1 MNPGIPVVRRLGALL
16 ITIGALLFSV
26 PFAAGAAEPTHA
38 EGPDFAA
45 VLRAYSRE
53 LTSVTSDTQA
63 LALFSSRL
71 AAALNLKDS
80 GAILASK
87 RPAPPADLADRAIK
101 LTAEFAAWRLASGLK
116 EAADVDLA
124 RLQDVVREGV
134 AQRDWLLTPERAT
147 HLRSAIQL
155 ASVIGGKLGSYVPGP
170 DPSQEY
176 RDYATHLDEIYPKL
190 TGSVDSW
197 LVLAQHEGEEGIVH
211 RLLEGTEGRS
221 ESERQEFASRYFQTR
236 LRSVLTAHLAA
247 HAIRAEAEAEQC
259 ARQQWRHLR
268 DWREQLI
275 ERKGLAR
282 LCGTWHWTVH
292 NHQNHQEY
300 KLMIS
305 FAPPDAPNGSGP
317 RPAKIVVLGDAVYLR
332 WEFERGII
340 QEDSLLFAGEG
351 QRLEGTFVHSGGPW
365 GSITAKRA
373 AACGLGD
380 TPSPPTSQT
389 EPAGIPGPGKP
400 SQR

>member
-1 MNPGIPVVRRLGALL
+1 LL
-16 ITIGALLFSV
+16 ITIGALLFSA
-26 PFAAGAAEPTHA
+26 PFTAGAAEPAPA

-45 VLRAYSRE
+45 VARAHSRE
-53 LTSVTSDTQA
+53 LASVTSDAQA

-71 AAALNLKDS
+71 AAALDLKDS
-80 GAILASK
+80 GAILANK
-87 RPAPPADLADRAIK
+87 RPATPADLHDGAIK
-101 LTAEFAAWRLASGLK
+101 LTAEFASWRLASGLK
-116 EAADVDLA
+116 EAADADPA
-124 RLQDVVREGV
+124 RLQDVLREGT
-134 AQRDWLLTPERAT
+134 AQRDWLLTPERAPD
-147 HLRSAIQL
+147 LRSAIQL
-155 ASVIGGKLGSYVPGP
+155 ASVIGGKLGSQVPGP

-176 RDYATHLDEIYPKL
+176 RDYAAHLDKIYPNL

-197 LVLAQHEGEEGIVH
+197 LVFAQREGEEGIAR

-221 ESERQEFASRYFQTR
+221 DSERQGFASRYFQTR

-247 HAIRAEAEAEQC
+247 SAIRAEAEAEQR
-259 ARQQWRHLR
+259 ARQEWRRLR
-268 DWREQLI
+268 NWREQLN

-292 NHQNHQEY
+292 NHQHHQEY

-305 FAPPDAPNGSGP
+305 FAPPDAPNGPGP

-332 WEFERGII
+332 WDFERGIT

-351 QRLEGTFVHSGGPW
+351 QRLEGTFVNSSGPW
-365 GSITAKRA
+365 GSIAAKRT
-373 AACGLGD
+373 AACGRSD

-389 EPAGIPGPGKP
+389 EPAGSPRPGTPG
-400 SQR
+400 QR

>member
-1 MNPGIPVVRRLGALL
+1 MNPGIPVVGRLGALL
-16 ITIGALLFSV
+16 ITIGTLLFNT
-26 PFAAGAAEPTHA
+26 PFTAESAEPAPA

-53 LTSVTSDTQA
+53 LASVTSDAQA
-63 LALFSSRL
+63 LALFSTRL
-71 AAALNLKDS
+71 ATALDLKDS

-87 RPAPPADLADRAIK
+87 RPAPPADLNDGAIK

-116 EAADVDLA
+116 EAADGDRA

-134 AQRDWLLTPERAT
+134 AQRDWLLTPERPP

-155 ASVIGGKLGSYVPGP
+155 ASVIGGKLGSQVPGP
-170 DPSQEY
+170 DPSKEY
-176 RDYATHLDEIYPKL
+176 RDYATHLDETYPKL
-190 TGSVDSW
+190 NGPDDSW
-197 LVLAQHEGEEGIVH
+197 IALAQREGEEGIAR

-221 ESERQEFASRYFQTR
+221 ESERQGFASRYFQTR

-247 HAIRAEAEAEQC
+247 YAIQTEGEAEQGV
-259 ARQQWRHLR
+259 RQEWRRLR
-268 DWREQLI
+268 HWREQLI

-305 FAPPDAPNGSGP
+305 FAPPDAPNSPGP

-332 WEFERGII
+332 WDFERGIT

-351 QRLEGTFVHSGGPW
+351 QRLEGTFVNSSGPR

-373 AACGLGD
+373 AACGRSD
-380 TPSPPTSQT
+380 TPSPLTPQT
-389 EPAGIPGPGKP
+389 EPAGSPRPGTP